1 MISHAPTP
9 ALKQYAPRN
18 QYEKD
23 ITNPPMNQP
32 ERLSLVVA
40 PNNCLACQSPQ
51 DISPV
56 VCNVSGMSLENKER
70 LYVHANEIDIQRA
83 TQEVNVQ
90 TERKQ

>member
-1 MISHAPTP
+1 MTTIISTITSHAPTP
-9 ALKQYAPRN
+9 ALKQYAPRE
-18 QYEKD
+18 QCEKD

-32 ERLSLVVA
+32 ERLNLVVA

-70 LYVHANEIDIQRA
+70 
-83 TQEVNVQ
+83 
-90 TERKQ
+90 ERDYMFMQVR